1 MSREAEAAPPR
12 PSGEGK
18 APPRS
23 VTGPR
28 MPESV
33 IRKRPAQIVAP
44 PPGVITGPLPA
55 PPPAPGRHPFRGTPP
70 PKPKQPPRPIR
81 GKRPGMI
88 GLIALALLFLGLFVV
103 AMGIGAAT
111 NLHFP
116 DLFNGRAATD
126 PPPRSFPVLDP
137 SRPRQLTIP
146 SIRVD
151 APILDVG
158 LASDGSVD
166 VPPLQRHD
174 EAGWF
179 DGGPTPGQFGP
190 ALIVGHADTKTGP
203 SVFYHLSQ
211 LKAGQKI
218 EVTRSDRSIAIFE
231 VNSVEHYNKGRLP
244 IQRVYGDFS
253 RPSLRLMTCGGAWL
267 GGRQGYS
274 DNVVV
279 FASLVGSRKA

>member
-1 MSREAEAAPPR
+1 VPRE
-12 PSGEGK
+12 

-23 VTGPR
+23 VAGPR

-33 IRKRPAQIVAP
+33 VRKRPAQIVAP
-44 PPGVITGPLPA
+44 PPGTITGPLPPT
-55 PPPAPGRHPFRGTPP
+55 PPSPGRHPFRGTPP
-70 PKPKQPPRPIR
+70 PRPKAPPRPIR
-81 GKRPGMI
+81 GKRPGMV
-88 GLIALALLFLGLFVV
+88 GLIAIALLFLGLFVV

-111 NLHFP
+111 NLHLP
-116 DLFNGRAATD
+116 DWFSGPASTD

-137 SRPRQLTIP
+137 SRPQRLSIP
-146 SIRVD
+146 SIKVD

-158 LASDGSVD
+158 LASDGTVD

-190 ALIVGHADTKTGP
+190 ALIVGHADTKSGP
-203 SVFYHLSQ
+203 SVFYHLTQ

-218 EVTRSDRSIAIFE
+218 EVKRSDRSVAVFE

-244 IQRVYGDFS
+244 LQRVYGDFS
-253 RPSLRLMTCGGAWL
+253 RPSLRLMTCGGTWL
-267 GGRQGYS
+267 GGKPGYS
-274 DNVVV
+274 DNIVV
-279 FASLVGSRKA
+279 FASLVDSHKA

>member
-1 MSREAEAAPPR
+1 MSREA
-12 PSGEGK
+12 K
-18 APPRS
+18 APPHS

-33 IRKRPAQIVAP
+33 VRKRPAQIVAP

-70 PKPKQPPRPIR
+70 PRPKQPPRPIR
-81 GKRPGMI
+81 GKRPGTI

-111 NLHFP
+111 SLHLP
-116 DLFNGRAATD
+116 DWFSGAASTD

-137 SRPRQLTIP
+137 SRPQQLTIP
-146 SIRVD
+146 SIKVD

-158 LASDGSVD
+158 LATDGSVD

-190 ALIVGHADTKTGP
+190 ALIVGHADTRTGP

-218 EVTRSDRSIAIFE
+218 EVKRSDRSIAIFE

-253 RPSLRLMTCGGAWL
+253 RPSLRLMTCGGTWL

-274 DNVVV
+274 DNIVV
-279 FASLVGSRKA
+279 FASLVGSREG